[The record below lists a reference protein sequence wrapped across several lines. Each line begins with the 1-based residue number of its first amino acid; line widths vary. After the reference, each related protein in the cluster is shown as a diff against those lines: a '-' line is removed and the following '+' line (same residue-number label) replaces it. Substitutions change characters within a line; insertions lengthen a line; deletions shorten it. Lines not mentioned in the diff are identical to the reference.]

1 MSSNEALTSRARGS
15 GVDAVFIRLLK
26 RFRWIVVG
34 YIGMGVLQSFLA
46 FLGLV
51 YFQRLLDRITGVRA
65 FPDLYPTLL
74 VYVAITIV
82 NYLLIYLNVYPHRFL
97 STGIYQWAKVLAM
110 RKIARIDYRSYQDL
124 GTGKLVQL
132 VENGAAATR
141 DILFGFYLLALRGLV
156 PSVVFSLLFTGIY
169 DKSTMVLVLGGY
181 VVAFV
186 VLYFLLKHLRK
197 KKEKVLAQEEDF
209 SRFSVRGF
217 MELVV
222 FRINR
227 RFPREIARVE
237 ALADSIAESNAQM
250 GLINELFFTLAG
262 YVRFGIVLGMTVFQV
277 RQIIA
282 GNSTVGTLVAL
293 VSFVHEATMPIADF
307 NVRFADYKLNL
318 VTFKRFAHFLALPDD
333 ANVAKGRRVE
343 IRKGEIALRDVS
355 FSYGENTILQDLTLA
370 FEGGKSTALVGTTG
384 SGKSTIAKLVLS
396 LLKPDKG
403 AISVDGQD
411 VSEIDLDSYYRHVAY
426 ISQDAPVFD
435 GTLRENLVFDSEI
448 PDKEVLTV
456 LGKVSLKELVESWPD
471 GLDAEIG
478 ERGIK
483 LSGGERQRLAFGR
496 VFFQNPD
503 VLVLDEPTSALD
515 SATEEFV
522 TNNMLELF
530 QGKTTIIIAHR
541 LQTVRNVDRILV
553 FEGGQ
558 IIQDG
563 VFDELVNAPGKFQE
577 LWVTQTQE

>member
-1 MSSNEALTSRARGS
+1 VN
-15 GVDAVFIRLLK
+15 AVFIQLLK
-26 RFRWIVVG
+26 RFRWIVIG

-51 YFQRLLDRITGVRA
+51 YFQRLLDRIPSVRA
-65 FPDLYPTLL
+65 FSDLYPTLF

-110 RKIARIDYRSYQDL
+110 RKIARIDYQSYQDL

-169 DKSTMVLVLGGY
+169 DKSTMALVLGGY

-197 KKEKVLAQEEDF
+197 RKEKVLAQEEDF

-227 RFPREIARVE
+227 RFPKEIERVE
-237 ALADSIAESNAQM
+237 TLADSIAESNAQM

-262 YVRFGIVLGMTVFQV
+262 YVRFCIVLGMMVFQV

-293 VSFVHEATMPIADF
+293 VSFVHETTMPIADF

-318 VTFKRFAHFLALPDD
+318 VTFKRFTRFLSLPDD
-333 ANVAKGRRVE
+333 ANAGKERRLE
-343 IRKGEIALRDVS
+343 IRKGEIGLRDVS
-355 FSYGENTILQDLTLA
+355 FSYGENGILQNLTLV

-396 LLKPDKG
+396 LLKPVSG
-403 AISVDGQD
+403 SISVDGQD
-411 VSEIDLDSYYRHVAY
+411 VSEIDLYSYYGHVAY

-435 GTLRENLVFDSEI
+435 GTLRENLVFDGEI
-448 PDKEVLTV
+448 PDEEVLAV
-456 LGKVSLKELVESWPD
+456 LRKVSLKDLVENWPD
-471 GLDAEIG
+471 GLDTEIG
-478 ERGIK
+478 ERGVK

-553 FEGGQ
+553 FERGQ
-558 IIQDG
+558 VIQDG
-563 VFDELVNAPGKFQE
+563 AFDELVNTPGKFQE